1 MYRKILLLGILFQF
15 AGFMILYG
23 QDICVPSETYADSS
37 AGVYPLPFHE
47 VLFPDGGIHDT
58 VCIGSPFEY
67 TFTAVLEDSI
77 AWMGFSFKL
86 NSLEILPNGVLNL
99 PEGLQYGCNPPNC
112 VFQANTMG
120 CLKIYGTTTEANDPG
135 LFDLQLRTKIVVAN
149 GLISV
154 IDTLPELLVP
164 GSHYYLPVE
173 AASSSHCQ
181 TSSLYGYQQNEFL
194 EIKYQPLLE
203 RLTVIAGDP
212 QIPWLETEIIDMTGK
227 VLLKQRIQYPVQSMN
242 TMDVSGLSQGLYFCR
257 TRTIFGYSGLKFVV
271 SK

>member
-1 MYRKILLLGILFQF
+1 MFRKILLLWILVHFT
-15 AGFMILYG
+15 GLMVLYG
-23 QDICVPSETYADSS
+23 QDICVPSETFADSS
-37 AGVYPLPFHE
+37 AGVYPLPYHE

-58 VCIGSPFEY
+58 VCVGSPFEY

-99 PEGLQYGCNPPNC
+99 PAGLQYGCNPPNC
-112 VFQANTMG
+112 VFQANSMG
-120 CLKIYGTTTEANDPG
+120 CLKIYGTATEANDPG
-135 LFDLQLRTKIVVAN
+135 SYDLQLRAKIVVAN

-173 AASSSHCQ
+173 PATSSHCQ
-181 TSSLYGYQQNEFL
+181 TSSLSDHLLTEFL
-194 EIKYQPLLE
+194 EMKYQPALQ
-203 RLTVIAGDP
+203 RISVNVADT

-227 VLLKQRIQYPVQSMN
+227 VLMKQNITYPAHGIN
-242 TMDVSGLSQGLYFCR
+242 ILDVSGLSQGLYFCR
-257 TRTIFGYSGLKFVV
+257 TRTPNGYSGLKFVV
-271 SK
+271 MK